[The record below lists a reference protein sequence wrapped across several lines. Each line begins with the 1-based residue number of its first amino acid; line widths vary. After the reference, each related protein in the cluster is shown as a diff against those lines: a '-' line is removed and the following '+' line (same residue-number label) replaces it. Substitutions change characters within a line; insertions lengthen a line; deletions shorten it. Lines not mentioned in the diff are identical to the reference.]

1 MSKTIFIFLFPVK
14 SHQTETNNLKQKV
27 SRILSDLN
35 ETPRNEVQS
44 NSSKPQTQ
52 CIDTEQSKGI
62 PHFSVSSEQDNTS
75 PDGHHALL
83 SFLNSHDHRP
93 EFLLL
98 YSAYPEFLISYFHG
112 HADEEDIVAYLGEAR
127 ELARKKRLS
136 WAQSRI
142 CFLLGQL
149 CAGRS
154 KFSQARVYF
163 EEALSVPR
171 DSFKDTFLLSA
182 IYFNLAFIYLTQ
194 KNHEKFVTLSERL
207 SAVLMAVPN
216 CLLGCEEPEILKY
229 VLKKAILAKNKSAE
243 ARVCFLL
250 AKLHLKLKDGTSA
263 IPFIERLQILAD
275 EVSRAC
281 DATWS
286 HASLVLARLYS
297 DQCLPHLAE
306 SCARRASLQ
315 VGTLNLI
322 NLCILLSV
330 IYVYAYII
338 HNEFAHFTP

>member
-1 MSKTIFIFLFPVK
+1 MLNVILTNFYFLSPDK
-14 SHQTETNNLKQKV
+14 CHQTETNNLKHKV
-27 SRILSDLN
+27 SHILRKLN
-35 ETPRNEVQS
+35 ESPRNEVNS
-44 NSSKPQTQ
+44 NSSKHQTQ
-52 CIDTEQSKGI
+52 KEAIDAEASEGTL
-62 PHFSVSSEQDNTS
+62 HFSVCSEQENAS

-83 SFLNSHDHRP
+83 SFLNSHDHHP

-98 YSAYPEFLISYFHG
+98 YSAYPEFLISHFQG
-112 HADEEDIVAYLGEAR
+112 HSDEEDIVAYLGEAR
-127 ELARKKRLS
+127 EIARKNRLS

-149 CAGRS
+149 CAGRL

-171 DSFKDTFLLSA
+171 NYFKDTFLLSA
-182 IYFNLAFIYLTQ
+182 IYSNLAFIYLTQ
-194 KNHEKFVTLSERL
+194 KNHEKFVLLSERF

-229 VLKKAILAKNKSAE
+229 VLKKAILAKNKSVE

-275 EVSRAC
+275 EVSGSC

-297 DQCLPHLAE
+297 DQGLPHLAE

-315 VGTLNLI
+315 V
-322 NLCILLSV
+322 SSS
-330 IYVYAYII
+330 
-338 HNEFAHFTP
+338 

>member
-1 MSKTIFIFLFPVK
+1 MSPGK

-27 SRILSDLN
+27 SRILSELN
-35 ETPRNEVQS
+35 ESPRNEVKS
-44 NSSKPQTQ
+44 NSSKHRTQ
-52 CIDTEQSKGI
+52 KESTDTEASRGT
-62 PHFSVSSEQDNTS
+62 PRFSVCSDQDGTS
-75 PDGHHALL
+75 PDGHHAIL

-98 YSAYPEFLISYFHG
+98 YSAYPEFLISHFQG
-112 HADEEDIVAYLGEAR
+112 HSDEEDIVAYLGEAR
-127 ELARKKRLS
+127 ELARKKHLS

-154 KFSQARVYF
+154 KYSQARVYF
-163 EEALSVPR
+163 EEALSVPG
-171 DSFKDTFLLSA
+171 DYFKDTFLLSA
-182 IYFNLAFIYLTQ
+182 IYSNLAFIYLTQ
-194 KNHEKFVTLSERL
+194 KNHEKFAALSERF
-207 SAVLMAVPN
+207 SALLMAVPN
-216 CLLGCEEPEILKY
+216 CLLGCEEPEVLKY

-243 ARVCFLL
+243 ARVCFVL
-250 AKLHLKLKDGTSA
+250 AKLYLKLKDGMSA

-275 EVSRAC
+275 EVSGAC

-315 VGTLNLI
+315 VGT
-322 NLCILLSV
+322 
-330 IYVYAYII
+330 
-338 HNEFAHFTP
+338 PP